1 MKRRRIARSCGVFVM
16 SLVGAAALAQSPD
29 TYAERDFSRVDK
41 IDTHVHLYGELPIFL
56 ARAKS
61 DAFRVLTINV
71 NYADFP
77 PLPEQ
82 LASAIALRRANPTRV
97 AFAATFDAE
106 GSDRPEWLANTRKQ
120 LDAALAAGAVAVKVW
135 KDIGMQWRDPDGH
148 VVMID
153 DARFAPV
160 FQSLDA
166 RGVVV
171 LGHQGEPRNA
181 WLPLAQMT
189 INGDRE
195 YFSAHPQYHM
205 ALHPEWPTYEQQL
218 AARDRMLDAHPGLRF
233 VGVHLASLEWDVDRI
248 AAFLDRYPKASVDL
262 AARMP
267 HLQRQAVG
275 RRDRVRAF
283 FIKYQDRILY
293 GTDLTRGKDQ
303 EDAALADEAHATWLA
318 DWKFLAGSASS
329 KSAEFDGSFRGL
341 ALPRAVI
348 DKVYGV
354 NARRLLPRAWLAS
367 DATTPGGRAKTP

>member
-1 MKRRRIARSCGVFVM
+1 MRS
-16 SLVGAAALAQSPD
+16 
-29 TYAERDFSRVDK
+29 R
-41 IDTHVHLYGELPIFL
+41 
-56 ARAKS
+56 
-61 DAFRVLTINV
+61 
-71 NYADFP
+71 
-77 PLPEQ
+77 
-82 LASAIALRRANPTRV
+82 LRRAYPERV
-97 AFAATFDAE
+97 AFAATFDAQ
-106 GSDRPEWLANTRKQ
+106 GSDRPEWLAKTRQQ

-160 FQSLDA
+160 FHLLDT

-195 YFSAHPQYHM
+195 YFSEHPNYHM

-218 AARDRMLDAHPGLRF
+218 AARDRMLDAHPGLHF
-233 VGVHLASLEWDVDRI
+233 VGVHLASLEWDVDRV

-267 HLQRQAVG
+267 HLQRQAVDG
-275 RRDRVRAF
+275 RDRVRAF

-293 GTDLTRGKDQ
+293 GTDITREQRSGRRGASPTRRMRRGSKTGSFSP
-303 EDAALADEAHATWLA
+303 AVPHRSRPSS
-318 DWKFLAGSASS
+318 KVRFAGSRCRAPSS
-329 KSAEFDGSFRGL
+329 TRCMARMRGGCCR
-341 ALPRAVI
+341 ARGNGVRPRFLGNGA
-348 DKVYGV
+348 
-354 NARRLLPRAWLAS
+354 
-367 DATTPGGRAKTP
+367 

>member
-1 MKRRRIARSCGVFVM
+1 MRCAW
-16 SLVGAAALAQSPD
+16 LGAALWLVSVAAIAKPPAA
-29 TYAERDFSRVDK
+29 YADEDFRRVDK
-41 IDTHVHLYGELPIFL
+41 VDLHVHLYGELPEFL
-56 ARAKS
+56 KRATA
-61 DAFRVLTINV
+61 DGFRVLTINV

-82 LASAIALRRANPTRV
+82 LASAIALRRASPERV
-97 AFAATFDAE
+97 AFAATFDAQ
-106 GSDRPEWLANTRKQ
+106 GSERPEWQAFTRQ
-120 LDAALAAGAVAVKVW
+120 HLDAALAAGAVAVKVW
-135 KDIGMQWRDPDGH
+135 KDVGMQWRDPDGH

-160 FQSLDA
+160 FDRLAA

-195 YFSAHPQYHM
+195 YFGAHPNYHM

-218 AARDRMLDAHPGLRF
+218 AARDRMLDAHPSLRF

-248 AAFLDRYPKASVDL
+248 AAFLDRYPNASVDL

-267 HLQRQAVG
+267 HLQRQAVTG
-275 RRDRVRAF
+275 RDRVRAF
-283 FIKYQDRILY
+283 FIRYQDRILY
-293 GTDLTRGKDQ
+293 GTDITRGKDQ
-303 EDAALADEAHATWLA
+303 GDAALADEAHAVWIA
-318 DWKFLAGSASS
+318 DWKFLAGNAESQ
-329 KSAEFDGSFRGL
+329 SAEFDGSFRGL

-348 DKVYGV
+348 DKVYGA
-354 NARRLLPRAWLAS
+354 NARRLLPQAW
-367 DATTPGGRAKTP
+367 KTVSGTDF

>member
-1 MKRRRIARSCGVFVM
+1 MNLRRLRTWGCIALWCVS
-16 SLVGAAALAQSPD
+16 AAAISGSPPD
-29 TYAERDFSRVDK
+29 TYADGDYPRVDK
-41 IDTHVHLYGELPIFL
+41 IDTHVHLHGELPVFL
-56 ARAKS
+56 ARAKT
-61 DAFRVLTINV
+61 DGFRVLTINV

-82 LASAIALRRANPTRV
+82 LASAIALRRAAPERV

-106 GSDRPEWLANTRKQ
+106 GSERPEWLARTRKQ

-135 KDIGMQWRDPDGH
+135 KDIGMQWRDADGH

-153 DARFAPV
+153 DARFAPI
-160 FQSLDA
+160 FDSLES
-166 RGVVV
+166 RGIVV

-195 YFSAHPQYHM
+195 YFSAHPNYHM
-205 ALHPEWPTYEQQL
+205 ALHPEWPSYEQQL
-218 AARDRMLDAHPGLRF
+218 AARDRMLDAHPRLHF
-233 VGVHLASLEWDVDRI
+233 VGVHLASLEWDVDRV

-267 HLQRQAVG
+267 HLQRQAVNG
-275 RRDRVRAF
+275 RDRVRAF

-293 GTDLTRGKDQ
+293 GTDISRGKDQ
-303 EDAALADEAHATWLA
+303 RDAELADEAHAAWLA
-318 DWKFLAGSASS
+318 DWKFLAGNAVSQ
-329 KSAEFDGSFRGL
+329 SAEFEGSFRGL

-348 DKVYGV
+348 DKVYGA
-354 NARRLLPRAWLAS
+354 NARRLLPEAWK
-367 DATTPGGRAKTP
+367 R

>member
-1 MKRRRIARSCGVFVM
+1 MSGRRMTRICGVAA
-16 SLVGAAALAQSPD
+16 LWLAGTAALAHPPPV
-29 TYAERDFSRVDK
+29 TYAEQDFSRVDK
-41 IDTHVHLYGELPIFL
+41 IDTHVHLYGELPMFL
-56 ARAKS
+56 ARAKA

-82 LASAIALRRANPTRV
+82 LASAIALRRANPGRV
-97 AFAATFDAE
+97 AFAATFDAQ
-106 GSDRPEWLANTRKQ
+106 GSDRPEWLANTRQQ

-160 FQSLDA
+160 FDLLDTRA
-166 RGVVV
+166 VVV

-195 YFSAHPQYHM
+195 YFSAHPNYHM

-248 AAFLDRYPKASVDL
+248 AEFLDRHPTACVDL
-262 AARMP
+262 AARMA
-267 HLQRQAVG
+267 HLQRQAVTH
-275 RRDRVRAF
+275 RDRVRSF

-293 GTDLTRGKDQ
+293 GTDIGRGKGQ
-303 EDAALADEAHATWLA
+303 SDAAFADEAHAAWIS
-318 DWKFLAGSASS
+318 DWKFLAGDSEQRSS
-329 KSAEFDGSFRGL
+329 EFDGSFRGL
-341 ALPRAVI
+341 ALPRTVI
-348 DKVYGV
+348 DKVYGG
-354 NARRLLPRAWLAS
+354 NARRLFPQAWQSLGS
-367 DATTPGGRAKTP
+367 P